1 MGSLTRLSD
10 YKPCLAVQRIN
21 SRLLKGRK
29 GVQKHLMKLGA
40 TGINSRGCILNLANI
55 RKTHKK
61 FSVPSL
67 EYVQVPIQFS
77 LSSNDNYCLE

>member
-29 GVQKHLMKLGA
+29 AVQKHLMKL
-40 TGINSRGCILNLANI
+40 
-55 RKTHKK
+55 
-61 FSVPSL
+61 
-67 EYVQVPIQFS
+67 
-77 LSSNDNYCLE
+77 